1 MTVDVGDG
9 HRPLHRPHINTE
21 IARLPSLAYI
31 ANRALEVK
39 MATRNV
45 VLTDAQ
51 SALVDQLVDSGRFQ
65 NASEAL
71 RAGLRLLQED
81 EAERSALRDRLVLGV
96 EEARQENFAEGNG
109 EEAMKRAF
117 AEARSKS

>member
-1 MTVDVGDG
+1 
-9 HRPLHRPHINTE
+9 
-21 IARLPSLAYI
+21 
-31 ANRALEVK
+31 

-51 SALVDQLVDSGRFQ
+51 SALVDQLVESGRFQ

-96 EEARQENFAEGNG
+96 EEARQANFAKGSG
-109 EEAMKRAF
+109 EEAMKRVF

>member
-1 MTVDVGDG
+1 
-9 HRPLHRPHINTE
+9 
-21 IARLPSLAYI
+21 
-31 ANRALEVK
+31 

-51 SALVDQLVDSGRFQ
+51 SALVDQLVESGRFQ

-96 EEARQENFAEGNG
+96 EEARQENFAQGSG

>member
-1 MTVDVGDG
+1 
-9 HRPLHRPHINTE
+9 
-21 IARLPSLAYI
+21 
-31 ANRALEVK
+31 

-51 SALVDQLVDSGRFQ
+51 SALVDQLVECGRFQ

-96 EEARQENFAEGNG
+96 EEARQENFAQGSG

>member
-1 MTVDVGDG
+1 
-9 HRPLHRPHINTE
+9 
-21 IARLPSLAYI
+21 
-31 ANRALEVK
+31 

-51 SALVDQLVDSGRFQ
+51 SALVDELVESGRFQ

-96 EEARQENFAEGNG
+96 EEARQENFAEGSG

>member
-1 MTVDVGDG
+1 
-9 HRPLHRPHINTE
+9 
-21 IARLPSLAYI
+21 
-31 ANRALEVK
+31 

-51 SALVDQLVDSGRFQ
+51 SALVDELVESGRFQ

>member
-1 MTVDVGDG
+1 
-9 HRPLHRPHINTE
+9 
-21 IARLPSLAYI
+21 
-31 ANRALEVK
+31 

-51 SALVDQLVDSGRFQ
+51 SALVDELVESGRFQ

-96 EEARQENFAEGNG
+96 EEARQANFAEGSG
-109 EEAMKRAF
+109 EEAMKRVF

>member
-1 MTVDVGDG
+1 
-9 HRPLHRPHINTE
+9 
-21 IARLPSLAYI
+21 
-31 ANRALEVK
+31 

-51 SALVDQLVDSGRFQ
+51 SALVDQLVESGRFQ

-96 EEARQENFAEGNG
+96 EEARQENFAEGSG

>member
-1 MTVDVGDG
+1 
-9 HRPLHRPHINTE
+9 
-21 IARLPSLAYI
+21 
-31 ANRALEVK
+31 

-51 SALVDQLVDSGRFQ
+51 SALVDELVESGRFQ

-96 EEARQENFAEGNG
+96 EEARQENFAQGSG